1 MTALLGLEG
10 VEAAYGESQVLWDID
25 FAAETGRITA
35 LVGSNGAGKTS
46 LMRVISGLL
55 KPTAGRV
62 IFDGADI
69 AKVPAEARVGRGI
82 ALVPEGRRLF
92 AGLSV
97 LENLMLGAFSR
108 RERGAEADLARVWQ
122 HFPELEGIAGQLAG
136 TLSGGQQQMCA
147 IGRAMMARP
156 RLLLVDEMSL
166 GLAPVIVD
174 RLAATLRDLN
184 RADGTTIVLVEQD
197 VDLALEIADRGYVL
211 DTGRVVMNG
220 AAETLRDDPRVRE
233 AYMGMAN

>member
-69 AKVPAEARVGRGI
+69 AKVPAE
-82 ALVPEGRRLF
+82 
-92 AGLSV
+92 
-97 LENLMLGAFSR
+97 
-108 RERGAEADLARVWQ
+108 
-122 HFPELEGIAGQLAG
+122 
-136 TLSGGQQQMCA
+136 
-147 IGRAMMARP
+147 
-156 RLLLVDEMSL
+156 
-166 GLAPVIVD
+166 
-174 RLAATLRDLN
+174 
-184 RADGTTIVLVEQD
+184 
-197 VDLALEIADRGYVL
+197 
-211 DTGRVVMNG
+211 VV
-220 AAETLRDDPRVRE
+220 
-233 AYMGMAN
+233 